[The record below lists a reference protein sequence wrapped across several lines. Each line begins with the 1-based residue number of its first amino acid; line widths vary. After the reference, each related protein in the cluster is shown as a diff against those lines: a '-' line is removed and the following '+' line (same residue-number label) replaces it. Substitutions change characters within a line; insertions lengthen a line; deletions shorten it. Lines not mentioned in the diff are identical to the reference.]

1 VCLKESLFLNVYN
14 ANSTS
19 ETKKKLATA
28 SQMISMNP
36 KTLLLVSLIVVGICL
51 GLISCRRQPRWPP
64 PVQQVSD
71 NSPALTPEQSL
82 KTVVMP
88 PGYHLELVAA
98 EPLVQDP
105 VAMEFGP
112 DGRMWIVE
120 MPGFM
125 PDESGQDSRAP
136 SGRLVVLEDTNDDG
150 RMDKRTV
157 FLDGLILP
165 RALKVLENGVL
176 VGEPPHL
183 WFARDTDGDGKADQK
198 EKMHDAYG
206 RLEGNLEHNANSLL
220 WGLDNWIHTSEHEY
234 FYRFKGGK
242 LEVRPTLNRGQWGI
256 SMDDVGRIYRNWNEQ
271 PLFVD
276 LVPASYFVRNP
287 NLVRTRGAYEEL
299 IGRKETA
306 TWPIRPTRGVNRGYR
321 DGVLRPDGT
330 ITAYQSAATPLI
342 YRGDQLPQELRGNAF
357 ITDCTGQLVHRLII
371 SDDGKGNLKA
381 RDAYAR
387 GEFIASTDERFRP
400 VNLAPGPDG
409 TFYVV
414 DMYRGVVQDGQY
426 QTDYLRDYIKTHKL
440 ELPVGYGRI
449 YRVVH
454 ETTQKQARPALHK
467 ESSAQLVEHLAHPNG
482 WWRDTAQQLIV
493 QRGDAA
499 VADALKNLARTA
511 TDPRTK
517 LHALWTLDGL
527 DAIDVAM
534 VTAAL
539 TDASMDV
546 RVAALRLS
554 ERWLGEAGHP
564 IWAAVQQ
571 HAEETNPVILRQ
583 LAATLGAA
591 PVAKRR
597 ALLGALIVKW
607 GADPILLDLALSG
620 LAGQEAEI
628 LAELL
633 QGKSIQG
640 AEEIVAGA
648 ISKGR
653 NAAAIQKLLEL
664 AAKSPRAEALLRGL
678 DYGLTPSRPSGG
690 RPQTLGG
697 ASSNLNFPERT
708 ANAVLVPLPREP
720 AALKTLL
727 ANSELSSLA
736 KRIANRLTWPGKP
749 ETKPEIP
756 ALNADEE
763 KRFAAGKEL
772 YASVCAGCH
781 QADGLGKEKIAPALV
796 QSPFATGNAAV
807 AARILLAGKEGSIG
821 LMPPQ
826 SATLS
831 DDQIAAILTFIRRE
845 WGNTASPVTAAEVKE
860 VRGLTASRKTPWT
873 ETELSRLLN
882 AGPGGAPASRTS
894 P

>member
-1 VCLKESLFLNVYN
+1 MIAMKLKIWFVVSVVIGV
-14 ANSTS
+14 
-19 ETKKKLATA
+19 
-28 SQMISMNP
+28 ISF
-36 KTLLLVSLIVVGICL
+36 
-51 GLISCRRQPRWPP
+51 GLMACRRQPTWPP
-64 PVQQVSD
+64 PVQQVSE
-71 NSPALTPEQSL
+71 NSPALTPEQAL
-82 KTVVMP
+82 QTVVMP
-88 PGYHLELVAA
+88 PDYHLELVAA

-125 PDESGQDSRAP
+125 PDESGLDSRAP
-136 SGRLVVLEDTNDDG
+136 SGRVVALEDTNNDG

-165 RALKVLENGVL
+165 RALKVLENGIL
-176 VGEPPHL
+176 VGEPPNL
-183 WFARDTDGDGKADQK
+183 WRARDTDGDGKADQK
-198 EKMHDAYG
+198 EKLHDGYG

-220 WGLDNWIHTSEHEY
+220 WGMDNWIHTSEHEY
-234 FYRFKGGK
+234 FYRYKNGK

-256 SMDDVGRIYRNWNEQ
+256 AMDDVGRIYRNWNEQ
-271 PLFVD
+271 PLFAD
-276 LVPASYFVRNP
+276 IVPASYFARNP

-330 ITAYQSAATPLI
+330 ITTYQSAATPLI
-342 YRGDQLPQELRGNAF
+342 FRGDQLPKELQGNAF
-357 ITDCTGQLVHRLII
+357 VTDCTGQLVHRLLIR
-371 SDDGKGNLKA
+371 DDGNGNLKA
-381 RDAYAR
+381 RDAYER

-440 ELPVGYGRI
+440 ALPVGHGRI

-454 ETTQKQARPALHK
+454 ETTKPQAKPALHK

-482 WWRDTAQQLIV
+482 WWRDMAQQLLV
-493 QRGDAA
+493 QRGDKSVA
-499 VADALKNLARTA
+499 VALQTLARTA
-511 TDPRTK
+511 PEPRTK
-517 LHALWTLDGL
+517 LHALWTLEGL
-527 DAIDVAM
+527 DAIDAAT

-554 ERWLGEAGHP
+554 ERWLSEAGHP
-564 IWAAVQQ
+564 LWAAVQQ
-571 HAEETNPVILRQ
+571 HAEETHPVILRQ

-591 PVAKRR
+591 PAAKRR

-607 GADPILLDLALSG
+607 GADPILLDVALSG

-628 LAELL
+628 LTELL

-653 NAAAIQKLLEL
+653 NAAAIQKLLGL
-664 AAKSPRAEALLRGL
+664 AVGSPRAEALLRGV

-749 ETKPEIP
+749 VTQSEVPT
-756 ALNADEE
+756 LNADEE

-781 QADGLGKEKIAPALV
+781 QPDGMGKEKIAPSLV
-796 QSPFATGNAAV
+796 QSPFVMGSAALT
-807 AARILLAGKEGSIG
+807 ARILLAGKEGSIG
-821 LMPPQ
+821 LMPPLA
-826 SATLS
+826 ATLS
-831 DDQIAAILTFIRRE
+831 DEQIAALLTFIRRE
-845 WGNTASPVTAAEVKE
+845 WGNTASPVAPADVKE

-873 ETELSRLLN
+873 ETDL
-882 AGPGGAPASRTS
+882 AKVPTFGGATGPRPAQ
-894 P
+894 

>member
-1 VCLKESLFLNVYN
+1 MK
-14 ANSTS
+14 
-19 ETKKKLATA
+19 
-28 SQMISMNP
+28 P
-36 KTLLLVSLIVVGICL
+36 KMLLLISVVVGGIGL
-51 GLISCRRQPRWPP
+51 GSMSCRRQPAWPP
-64 PVQQVSD
+64 PVQQVSE

-112 DGRMWIVE
+112 DGRMWLVE

-136 SGRLVVLEDTNDDG
+136 SGRIVVLEDADNDG

-176 VGEPPHL
+176 VGEPPNL
-183 WFARDTDGDGKADQK
+183 WFAHDTDGDGKADQK

-220 WGLDNWIHTSEHEY
+220 WGMDNWIHTSEHEY
-234 FYRFKGGK
+234 FYRLKGGK
-242 LEVRPTLNRGQWGI
+242 VEVRQTLNRGQWGI

-276 LVPASYFVRNP
+276 VVPASYFVRNP

-306 TWPIRPTRGVNRGYR
+306 TWPIRPTRGINRGYR

-330 ITAYQSAATPLI
+330 MTTYQSAATPLI
-342 YRGDQLPQELRGNAF
+342 YRGDQLPKELQGNAF
-357 ITDCTGQLVHRLII
+357 VTDCTGQLVHRLII
-371 SDDGKGNLKA
+371 NDDGNGNLKA
-381 RDAYAR
+381 RDAYER

-454 ETTQKQARPALHK
+454 EATQKQARPALHK
-467 ESSAQLVEHLAHPNG
+467 ESSAQLVAHLAHPNG
-482 WWRDTAQQLIV
+482 WWRDTAQQLLV
-493 QRGDAA
+493 QRGDVS
-499 VADALKNLARTA
+499 VADALKQLARTA
-511 TDPRTK
+511 ADPRTK

-527 DAIDVAM
+527 DAIDV
-534 VTAAL
+534 VTVTESL
-539 TDASMDV
+539 KDASPDV

-554 ERWLGEAGHP
+554 ERWIGEAGHS
-564 IWAAVQQ
+564 ILAAVQKLT
-571 HAEETNPVILRQ
+571 EENNLIVLRQ
-583 LAATLGAA
+583 LAATLGTA
-591 PVAKRR
+591 PVGTRKT
-597 ALLGALIVKW
+597 LLGNLIAKW

-620 LAGQEAEI
+620 LAGQEEEI

-633 QGKSIQG
+633 RGKSIKG
-640 AEEIVAGA
+640 VEEIVAGA

-653 NAAAIQKLLEL
+653 NPAAIQKLLAL
-664 AAKSPRAEALLRGL
+664 AAGSDRTEALLRGV
-678 DYGLTPSRPSGG
+678 DYGLTPTRAGGG
-690 RPQTLGG
+690 RPLTLGG
-697 ASSNLNFPERT
+697 GGGGGNINFPERSVNVT
-708 ANAVLVPLPREP
+708 LVALPNEP
-720 AALKTLL
+720 PALKSWL
-727 ANSELSSLA
+727 ANNELAPIA
-736 KRIANRLTWPGKP
+736 KRISNRLTWPGKP
-749 ETKPEIP
+749 ETKPEVP
-756 ALNADEE
+756 RLNAEEE

-772 YASVCAGCH
+772 YGSVCAGCH
-781 QADGLGKEKIAPALV
+781 QPDGMGKEKIAPALV
-796 QSPFATGNAAV
+796 QSPYVLGSAAV
-807 AARILLAGKEGSIG
+807 TARILLAGKEGSIG
-821 LMPPQ
+821 LMPPLA
-826 SATLS
+826 ATLS
-831 DDQIAAILTFIRRE
+831 DEQMAALLTFIRRE
-845 WGNTASPVTAAEVKE
+845 WGNTASPVTPADVKE

-873 ETELSRLLN
+873 EADLAKVPTF
-882 AGPGGAPASRTS
+882 GVGGTPAPTARR
-894 P
+894 